1 MYLLAELIAVFTGL
15 IIACLYGI
23 ANALMWLGKMI
34 CKGAIEFIHAGF
46 EVFIYEPIRDKFTK
60 Y

>member
-15 IIACLYGI
+15 IITCLYGI

>member
-15 IIACLYGI
+15 IITCLYGI

-60 Y
+60 

>member
-1 MYLLAELIAVFTGL
+1 MCLLAELIAVFTGL
-15 IIACLYGI
+15 IITCLYGI

-34 CKGAIEFIHAGF
+34 FKGAIEFIHAGF